1 MEKVEPLDDVAL
13 FARIKGGDADAF
25 AEFYDRHSSLLFGVA
40 MGILGES
47 HEAEDVLQD
56 ACVLLWERAPLHDPR
71 LGKPLAWAVTLTRNK
86 AIDRLR
92 ARRRATGLME
102 AVAAETEP
110 VAASPEETSRATSA
124 GEEAEAIRNALET
137 LSESQ
142 REALRLGYFLGLTQ
156 QEIAGRLGLP
166 LGTVKARMRRGM
178 VALRDAMEGRL

>member
-110 VAASPEETSRATSA
+110 VAASPEETSRATRA
-124 GEEAEAIRNALET
+124 GEEAEAIRKALET
-137 LSESQ
+137 LSASQ

-178 VALRDAMEGRL
+178 IALRDAMEGRL